1 MKKAHHLNKL
11 TLVYLKDFYTGEQL
25 SDTNTEVEEKVE
37 KLFVILLVGGGGV
50 SWEVSINKR
59 GRINFPW
66 PTRGNILVYELTIKL
81 FFTLAIPAPFP
92 WGSGDFYI
100 NRPIF

>member
-37 KLFVILLVGGGGV
+37 KLFVILLGGGEDHGKYLLTNG
-50 SWEVSINKR
+50 E
-59 GRINFPW
+59 
-66 PTRGNILVYELTIKL
+66 ELI
-81 FFTLAIPAPFP
+81 FHGQQEAIF
-92 WGSGDFYI
+92 
-100 NRPIF
+100 

>member
-11 TLVYLKDFYTGEQL
+11 TLVYLKDFYTDEQL

-37 KLFVILLVGGGGV
+37 KLFVILLGGGG

-66 PTRGNILVYELTIKL
+66 PTRGNILVYELTKL
-81 FFTLAIPAPFP
+81 FFTFLLLRFLPHFP
-92 WGSGDFYI
+92 GVLVTFISTGQF
-100 NRPIF
+100 F